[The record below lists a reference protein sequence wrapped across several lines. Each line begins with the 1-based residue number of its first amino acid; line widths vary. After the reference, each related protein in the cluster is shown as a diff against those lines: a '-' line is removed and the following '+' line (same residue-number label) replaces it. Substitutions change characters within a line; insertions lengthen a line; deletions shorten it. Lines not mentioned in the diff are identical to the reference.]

1 MNKRTRREFLGD
13 SAKIVAGI
21 GMAASAD
28 LLLPKDANA
37 QTVNNPIV
45 IENQKQGTSD
55 WEIWNP
61 SMNNEISGYASKMA
75 VKKGSSIAFY
85 VSTAEPQFYAEVF
98 RLGWYGGLGGCR
110 YTDVYTFP
118 GKKQTVPTPNATT
131 GLVNCNWTSLGSLDI
146 PTTWTNGLY
155 VVRLTASN
163 TGTQSYIPF
172 VVYDERRADYLFQIP
187 FTTWQ
192 AYNNFGGKSLYDF
205 NSTSNKRA
213 YKVSFNR
220 PLAQGWG
227 AGYLIAW
234 EICMLRFLEREG
246 FDVNYVS
253 DYETHINPNLLPLYK
268 TLIVAGH
275 DEYWTRQMRV
285 NVDKAL
291 TNRVNMAFFA
301 ANCAFWQVRFESSTY
316 TPNPIMTCY
325 KSAALDPYYSTA
337 ANRPYTTVMFK
348 DPIVNLPEGKLMGVE
363 YQDYDAQGDIVIE
376 NPNHWVFAGTGAV
389 AGTRLPGLVGVEYDR
404 ITANSPSN
412 IVRLAHS
419 PVTSAELGTGYSDM
433 TIYTAPSGASV
444 FSAGTITW
452 VNGLDSYNTKFS
464 LPNLVNPIAQQV
476 TRNVLNRFAGR

>member
-1 MNKRTRREFLGD
+1 MKKTTRRDFLGD
-13 SAKIVAGI
+13 SAKVIAGI
-21 GMAASAD
+21 GMSAGAGLIMHD
-28 LLLPKDANA
+28 KVAA
-37 QTVNNPIV
+37 QTGSNPIV
-45 IENQKQGTSD
+45 VENQKAGTSD
-55 WEIWNP
+55 WEIYNP
-61 SMNNEISGYASKMA
+61 AMNNEIAGYASKAA

-131 GLVNCNWTSLGSLDI
+131 GLVNCNWTSIGSLDI
-146 PTTWTNGLY
+146 PTSWTNGLY
-155 VVRLTASN
+155 VVRLTAST

-192 AYNNFGGKSLYDF
+192 AYNNYGGKSLYDF
-205 NSTSNKRA
+205 NSTNTKRA

-253 DYETHINPNLLPLYK
+253 DIETHNSTTLLPLYK
-268 TLIVAGH
+268 SIIVAGH

-285 NVDKAL
+285 NFDSAVTK
-291 TNRVNMAFFA
+291 RVNMAFFA
-301 ANCAFWQVRFESSTY
+301 ANCAFWQVRFESSSY

-325 KSAALDPYYSTA
+325 KSASLDPYYATT

-348 DPIVNLPEGKLMGVE
+348 DPIVKLPEGKLMGVE
-363 YQDYDAQGDIVIE
+363 YQDYDAAGDIVIE
-376 NPNHWVFAGTGAV
+376 NPNHWVFAGTGAGV
-389 AGTRLPGLVGVEYDR
+389 GTRIPNLVGVEYDR
-404 ITANSPSN
+404 ITANSPAN
-412 IVRLAHS
+412 ITRLAHS
-419 PVTSAELGTGYSDM
+419 PVTSAELGSGYSDM
-433 TIYTAPSGASV
+433 TIFTAPSGAQI

-452 VNGLDSYNTKFS
+452 PNGLDSYNTKFS